1 MIHIWTRQW
10 SSLITKGIVRIWPK
24 IKLIILRTDW
34 RRWRMHGYC
43 WYSRRIVILIPSMSL
58 TLTYLRS
65 CNGSN
70 RGIPRGI
77 GGGGVPTWSTCHHC
91 LTSGWSRI
99 IVALVATC
107 LQSNNR
113 NWNYRA
119 ILHFPPSLLKPSSL
133 IYITP
138 KIKVKIIFMK
148 NDFEN
153 SLNFRAKKLRKKSG
167 KKSKKISR
175 KKLSNERAFLGYF

>member
-1 MIHIWTRQW
+1 MIHIGTRQC
-10 SSLITKGIVRIWPK
+10 SLITKGIVRIWPK

-34 RRWRMHGYC
+34 RWMHGYC
-43 WYSRRIVILIPSMSL
+43 WYRSSSRIVILIPSMIL

-65 CNGSN
+65 CNGRWSN
-70 RGIPRGI
+70 RGIPGGI
-77 GGGGVPTWSTCHHC
+77 SVPIWSTCHHC

-113 NWNYRA
+113 NWNYRP
-119 ILHFPPSLLKPSSL
+119 ILHFPPSLGKPSSL

-138 KIKVKIIFMK
+138 KIKVKIISWKIAWK
-148 NDFEN
+148 NLEFA
-153 SLNFRAKKLRKKSG
+153 NFSSWKNLAPHCEKKRW
-167 KKSKKISR
+167 
-175 KKLSNERAFLGYF
+175 